1 MDTLF
6 TKQAMKQ
13 ALHAANIFLFALIVF
28 CIVLAHDSR
37 AWGWELDVT
46 FFVACLEMGAV
57 ILALYPNKRI
67 SLGLIALGLVLC
79 CAPFIPP
86 PKHGTIVLSVGA
98 LIFWAYVGNKKW
110 WLFPIPP
117 LIAIILILFESHDA
131 WKAFVFLFKMLK
143 VTLSCYSIVFLCTL
157 CTYPIRNAHWFLR
170 CLVAIVV
177 FWLLDL
183 QVILLLVSLLFGK

>member
-1 MDTLF
+1 MD
-6 TKQAMKQ
+6 KRQDIKQ
-13 ALHAANIFLFALIVF
+13 ALHAANIFLFTLIVF
-28 CIVLAHDSR
+28 YIVLTRDSR
-37 AWGWELDVT
+37 AWGWEADT
-46 FFVACLEMGAV
+46 IFFVACLEMGAV
-57 ILALYPNKRI
+57 ILALYPNRRI
-67 SLGLIALGLVLC
+67 SLGLIALGFVLC

-131 WKAFVFLFKMLK
+131 LFKWKAFVLMLK
-143 VTLSCYSIVFLCTL
+143 VTLSCYSIVLLCTL
-157 CTYPIRNAHWFLR
+157 CAYPIRNAHWFLR

-177 FWLLDL
+177 FWLLNA
-183 QVILLLVSLLFGK
+183 QVGSLMVSLLFGR